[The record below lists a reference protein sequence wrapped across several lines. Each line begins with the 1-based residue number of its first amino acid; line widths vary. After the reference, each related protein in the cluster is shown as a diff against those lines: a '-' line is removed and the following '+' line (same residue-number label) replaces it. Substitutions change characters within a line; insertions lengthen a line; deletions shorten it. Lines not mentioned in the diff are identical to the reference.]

1 MNKYEQETIINFNK
15 GDNIAYIFTY
25 EKTWQ
30 EHLEGKVGLVP
41 SYINSHGGREY
52 EIDKSRIKMPR
63 AKRKLSRK
71 QKGVLVLARE
81 ARQSPKSIASREN
94 LKH

>member
-1 MNKYEQETIINFNK
+1 MNRHGQETIINFNK
-15 GDNIAYIFTY
+15 GDNTAYIFTY

-30 EHLEGKVGLVP
+30 KHLEDKVGLVP
-41 SYINSHGGREY
+41 IWVNSFGGKEY

-71 QKGVLVLARE
+71 QKAVLTLARN
-81 ARQSPKSIASREN
+81 APRTPKTSVSREN